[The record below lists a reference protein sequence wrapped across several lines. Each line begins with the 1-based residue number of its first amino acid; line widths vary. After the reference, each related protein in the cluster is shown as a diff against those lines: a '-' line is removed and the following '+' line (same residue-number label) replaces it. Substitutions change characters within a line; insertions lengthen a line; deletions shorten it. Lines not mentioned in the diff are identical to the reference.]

1 MKDKKYVKIENR
13 GKVEEELLFKT
24 EDFLKFLLYDFQKG
38 DFNILN
44 PKMFYVFNE
53 EELKKDDDFGFEFTL
68 FSDIFKGR
76 VEIRKKKDNSF
87 SILFNKRYPAKGK
100 FIYKPYIEKKN
111 IALEDLFKQFDF
123 VIKGENRQIKTG
135 KVYLLK
141 NGMVGIVRKYYS
153 NSKIGIV
160 YDEYASE
167 VEEFVKIEDIE
178 EEIR

>member
-1 MKDKKYVKIENR
+1 MKNKKYVKIENR

-53 EELKKDDDFGFEFTL
+53 EELKNDEEFGFEFTL

-76 VEIRKKKDNSF
+76 VEIRKKKNNLF
-87 SILFNKRYPAKGK
+87 YILFNKRYPTKGK

-111 IALEDLFKQFDF
+111 IALEDLFNQFDF
-123 VIKGENRQIKTG
+123 VIKGESRKIKTG

-141 NGMVGIVRKYYS
+141 NGMIGIVKKYYS
-153 NSKIGIV
+153 NSKIGII
-160 YDEYASE
+160 YDEYAEE
-167 VEEFVKIEDIE
+167 VEEYIKIEDIE
-178 EEIR
+178 KEIR